1 MHHKNIVRFT
11 LAAVALLIGSTP
23 VFAHAGM
30 EHVMGTV
37 AAVTD
42 SSITVDT
49 VQHKQITVLLDP
61 STKFTC
67 SNAQA
72 SLKDLKV
79 GDRVV
84 IHAKPN
90 ADKKLV
96 GVTVQ
101 WGANASA
108 HSDHAD
114 TKQ

>member
-1 MHHKNIVRFT
+1 MHHKNMFRSI
-11 LAAVALLIGSTP
+11 LAAVALMIASVP
-23 VFAHAGM
+23 VFAHNRM

-49 VQHKQITVLLDP
+49 VQHKQVIVLLDS
-61 STKFTC
+61 STKFTH
-67 SNAQA
+67 SNVQTL
-72 SLKDLKV
+72 LKDLKV

-90 ADKKLV
+90 AEKKHV

-101 WGANASA
+101 WGATGVA
-108 HSDHAD
+108 HTETAH
-114 TKQ
+114 

>member
-1 MHHKNIVRFT
+1 MLHRNILRFIV
-11 LAAVALLIGSTP
+11 AAVTLLIGSTL

-37 AAVTD
+37 IAVTD
-42 SSITVDT
+42 SSITVET
-49 VQHKQITVLLDP
+49 VQHKQVTVLLDP
-61 STKFTC
+61 STKFTH
-67 SNAQA
+67 SNTQA

-90 ADKKLV
+90 AEKKLV

-101 WGANASA
+101 WGVSNAGHAEIA
-108 HSDHAD
+108 H
-114 TKQ
+114 